1 MSEAARAGSETD
13 AQAVSL
19 LTGVRVLSIEHYGAG
34 PYGSQLLA
42 ELGAEVV
49 KVENGAAGGDYSR
62 SVGPYLLGDGDSQF
76 HQSFGRG
83 KKSVDLDLKTGA
95 GRARFER
102 MVVDADAV
110 ANNLR
115 GDQPEKL
122 KIRYADLADLKPSI
136 VCAHLSAYGRDN
148 SRASWPGYDYLM
160 QAECGYLDLT
170 GEPGGP
176 PARFGLSMVD
186 YMTGSL
192 MALGLVS
199 AVLRARQTGQGCD
212 VDVALF
218 DTALHQLSYPAVW
231 YLNEGLRT
239 ERLTRSSHPS
249 VVPSQL
255 LRTSDGWLFVMCQT
269 PKFWQLFCNA
279 IERPDLLADERFV
292 TPAGRLAEREA
303 LQESIEETLGGAS
316 TRHWF
321 ELLSGRVPVARVND
335 IGQALDNPFVEE
347 VGMTNSVEYPHRQGG
362 LRMLS
367 SPFRVDGARAPDRR
381 GPLLGE
387 HDEEFP

>member
-1 MSEAARAGSETD
+1 MREQAAIGP
-13 AQAVSL
+13 

-34 PYGSQLLA
+34 PYGTQLLA
-42 ELGAEVV
+42 ELGADVV
-49 KVENGAAGGDYSR
+49 KVENGATGGDYSR
-62 SVGPYLLGDGDSQF
+62 SVGPYPLGDEDSQF
-76 HQSFGRG
+76 HQSFARG
-83 KKSVDLDLKTGA
+83 KKSVNVDLKSTE

-102 MVVDADAV
+102 MLADADAV

-122 KIRYADLADLKPSI
+122 RIRYEDLAPLKPSI

-160 QAECGYLDLT
+160 QAECGYLSLT

-176 PARFGLSMVD
+176 PARFGLSVVD

-199 AVLRARQTGQGCD
+199 AVLRARETGRGCD
-212 VDVALF
+212 IDVTLF
-218 DTALHQLSYPAVW
+218 ETALHQLSYPAVW

-255 LRTSDGWLFVMCQT
+255 FRTGDGWLFVMCQT
-269 PKFWQLFCNA
+269 PKFWGLFCKA
-279 IERPDLLADERFV
+279 IDRPDLLADERFS
-292 TPAGRLAEREA
+292 TPADRLANRET
-303 LQESIEETLGGAS
+303 LQEAIEETLGGNS
-316 TRHWF
+316 TAHWL
-321 ELLSGRVPVARVND
+321 ELLSGQVPVAPVND

-347 VGMTNSVEYPHRQGG
+347 VGMTNSVDYPARAGG

>member
-1 MSEAARAGSETD
+1 MKEQAAIAP
-13 AQAVSL
+13 
-19 LTGVRVLSIEHYGAG
+19 LTGIRVLSIEHYGAG
-34 PYGSQLLA
+34 PYGTQLLA

-49 KVENGAAGGDYSR
+49 KVENGATGGDYSR
-62 SVGPYLLGDGDSQF
+62 SVGPYPLGDGDSQF
-76 HQSFGRG
+76 HQSFARG
-83 KKSVDLDLKTGA
+83 KKSVDLDLKSA
-95 GRARFER
+95 EGRARFER
-102 MVVDADAV
+102 MVADADAV

-122 KIRYADLADLKPSI
+122 RIRYEDLAPLKPAV

-160 QAECGYLDLT
+160 QAECGFLSLT

-199 AVLRARQTGQGCD
+199 AVLRARETGRGCD
-212 VDVALF
+212 VDVTLF
-218 DTALHQLSYPAVW
+218 EAALHQLSYPAVW

-255 LRTSDGWLFVMCQT
+255 FRAGDGWLFVMCQT
-269 PKFWQLFCNA
+269 PKFWQLFCTA
-279 IERPDLLADERFV
+279 IERPELLADERFSK
-292 TPAGRLAEREA
+292 PADRLANREA
-303 LQESIEETLGGAS
+303 LQETIEETLGGES
-316 TRHWF
+316 IGHWL
-321 ELLSGRVPVARVND
+321 ELLSGKVPIARVND

-347 VGMTNSVEYPHRQGG
+347 VGMTNRVEYPGRDSG

-367 SPFRVDGARAPDRR
+367 GPFRVNGARAPDRR

>member
-1 MSEAARAGSETD
+1 MT
-13 AQAVSL
+13 L

-34 PYGSQLLA
+34 PYGTQLLS
-42 ELGAEVV
+42 ELGADVV
-49 KVENGAAGGDYSR
+49 KVENGATGGDYSR
-62 SVGPYLLGDGDSQF
+62 SVGPYLLGEADSQF

-83 KKSVDLDLKTGA
+83 KKSVDLDLKSST

-102 MVVDADAV
+102 MLADADAV

-122 KIRYADLADLKPSI
+122 KIRYADLAPVKPSI

-160 QAECGYLDLT
+160 QAECGFLSLT

-199 AVLRARQTGQGCD
+199 AVLRARRTGQGCD
-212 VDVALF
+212 VDVSLF

-255 LRTSDGWLFVMCQT
+255 FRTSDGWLFVMCQT
-269 PKFWQLFCNA
+269 PKFWDLFCNA
-279 IERPDLLADERFV
+279 IERPDMLADERFIG
-292 TPAGRLAEREA
+292 PAERLANRET
-303 LQESIEETLGGAS
+303 LQETIEGVLRGAS

-321 ELLSGRVPVARVND
+321 ELLSGRVPVAQVND
-335 IGQALDNPFVEE
+335 IGQALDNPFVQET
-347 VGMTNSVEYPHRQGG
+347 GMTNRVDHPHREGG

-367 SPFRVDGARAPDRR
+367 SPFRIDGERAEDQR

>member
-1 MSEAARAGSETD
+1 MKEQAAIGP
-13 AQAVSL
+13 

-34 PYGSQLLA
+34 PYGTQLLA
-42 ELGAEVV
+42 ELGADVV
-49 KVENGAAGGDYSR
+49 KVENGATGGDYSR
-62 SVGPYLLGDGDSQF
+62 SVGPYPLGDEDSQF
-76 HQSFGRG
+76 HQSFARG
-83 KKSVDLDLKTGA
+83 KKSVNVDLKSTE

-102 MVVDADAV
+102 MLADADAV

-122 KIRYADLADLKPSI
+122 RIRYEDLAPLKPSI

-160 QAECGYLDLT
+160 QAECGYLSLT

-176 PARFGLSMVD
+176 PARFGLSVVD

-199 AVLRARQTGQGCD
+199 AVLRARETGRGCD
-212 VDVALF
+212 IDVTLF
-218 DTALHQLSYPAVW
+218 ETALHQLSYPAVW

-255 LRTSDGWLFVMCQT
+255 FRTGDGWLFVMCQT
-269 PKFWQLFCNA
+269 PKFWGLFCKA
-279 IERPDLLADERFV
+279 IDRPDLLADERFS
-292 TPAGRLAEREA
+292 TPADRLANRET
-303 LQESIEETLGGAS
+303 LQEAIEETLGGNS
-316 TRHWF
+316 TAHWL
-321 ELLSGRVPVARVND
+321 ELLSGQVPVAPVND

-347 VGMTNSVEYPHRQGG
+347 VGMTNSVDYPARAGG

>member
-1 MSEAARAGSETD
+1 MKPESGIGP
-13 AQAVSL
+13 
-19 LTGVRVLSIEHYGAG
+19 LTGVRVLSVEQYGAG
-34 PYGSQLLA
+34 PYGTQLLA
-42 ELGAEVV
+42 DLGAEVV
-49 KVENGAAGGDYSR
+49 KVENGATGGDYSR
-62 SVGPYLLGDGDSQF
+62 SVGPHLLGDGDSQF
-76 HQSFGRG
+76 HQAFARG
-83 KKSVDLDLKTGA
+83 KKSVNLNLKSPD

-102 MVVDADAV
+102 LVADADAV

-122 KIRYADLADLKPSI
+122 GIRYEDLAALKPSI

-160 QAECGYLDLT
+160 QAECGYLSLT
-170 GEPGGP
+170 GEPDGP

-199 AVLRARQTGQGCD
+199 AVLRARQNGRGCD
-212 VDVALF
+212 VDVSLF

-231 YLNEGLRT
+231 YLNEGART

-249 VVPSQL
+249 IVPSQL
-255 LRTSDGWLFVMCQT
+255 FRTGDGWLFVMCQT
-269 PKFWQLFCNA
+269 PKFWQLFCAA
-279 IERPDLLADERFV
+279 IDRPDLPADERFAD
-292 TPAGRLAEREA
+292 PAGRLAHREA
-303 LQESIEETLGGAS
+303 LQTAIEDTLAAQS
-316 TRHWF
+316 TGHWL
-321 ELLSGRVPVARVND
+321 EQLAGRVPVAEVND
-335 IGQALDNPFVEE
+335 LGTALDNPFVNE
-347 VGMTNSVEYPHRQGG
+347 VGMASRVDHPHREGG
-362 LRMLS
+362 LRLLS
-367 SPFRVDGARAPDRR
+367 SPFRIDGARAPDRR

>member
-1 MSEAARAGSETD
+1 MKEQAAIGP
-13 AQAVSL
+13 

-34 PYGSQLLA
+34 PYGTQLLA
-42 ELGAEVV
+42 ELGADVV
-49 KVENGAAGGDYSR
+49 KVENGATGGDYSR
-62 SVGPYLLGDGDSQF
+62 SVGPYPLGDEDSQF
-76 HQSFGRG
+76 HQSFARG
-83 KKSVDLDLKTGA
+83 KKSVNVDLKSTE

-102 MVVDADAV
+102 MLADADAV

-122 KIRYADLADLKPSI
+122 RIRYEDLAPVKPSI

-160 QAECGYLDLT
+160 QAECGYLSLT

-176 PARFGLSMVD
+176 PARFGLSVVD

-199 AVLRARQTGQGCD
+199 AVLRARETGRGCD
-212 VDVALF
+212 IDVTLF
-218 DTALHQLSYPAVW
+218 ETALHQLSYPAVW

-255 LRTSDGWLFVMCQT
+255 FRTGDGWLFVMCQT
-269 PKFWQLFCNA
+269 PKFWGLFCKA
-279 IERPDLLADERFV
+279 IDRPDLLADERFS
-292 TPAGRLAEREA
+292 TPADRLANRET
-303 LQESIEETLGGAS
+303 LQEAIEETLGGNS
-316 TRHWF
+316 TAHWL
-321 ELLSGRVPVARVND
+321 ELLSGQVPVAPVND

-347 VGMTNSVEYPHRQGG
+347 VGMTNSVDYPARAGG

>member
-1 MSEAARAGSETD
+1 MKEQAAIGP
-13 AQAVSL
+13 

-34 PYGSQLLA
+34 PYGTQLLA
-42 ELGAEVV
+42 ELGADVV
-49 KVENGAAGGDYSR
+49 KVEKGATGGDYSR
-62 SVGPYLLGDGDSQF
+62 SVGPYPLGDEDSQF
-76 HQSFGRG
+76 HQSFARG
-83 KKSVDLDLKTGA
+83 KKSVNVDLKSTE

-102 MVVDADAV
+102 MLADADAV

-122 KIRYADLADLKPSI
+122 RIRYEDLAPLKPSI

-160 QAECGYLDLT
+160 QAECGYLSLT

-176 PARFGLSMVD
+176 PARFGLSVVD

-199 AVLRARQTGQGCD
+199 AVLRARGTGRGCD
-212 VDVALF
+212 IDVTLF
-218 DTALHQLSYPAVW
+218 ETALHQLSYPAVW

-255 LRTSDGWLFVMCQT
+255 FRTGDGWLFVMCQT
-269 PKFWQLFCNA
+269 PKFWGLFCKA
-279 IERPDLLADERFV
+279 IDRPDLLADERFS
-292 TPAGRLAEREA
+292 TPADRLANRET
-303 LQESIEETLGGAS
+303 LQEAIEETLDGNS
-316 TRHWF
+316 TAHWL
-321 ELLSGRVPVARVND
+321 ELLSGQVPVAPVND

-347 VGMTNSVEYPHRQGG
+347 VGMTNSVDYPARAGG

>member
-1 MSEAARAGSETD
+1 MKEQAAIGP
-13 AQAVSL
+13 

-34 PYGSQLLA
+34 PYGTQLLA
-42 ELGAEVV
+42 ELGADVV
-49 KVENGAAGGDYSR
+49 KVENGATGGDYSR
-62 SVGPYLLGDGDSQF
+62 SVGPYPLGDEDSQF
-76 HQSFGRG
+76 HQSFARG
-83 KKSVDLDLKTGA
+83 KKSVNVDLKSTE

-102 MVVDADAV
+102 MLADADAV

-122 KIRYADLADLKPSI
+122 RIRYEDLAPLKPSI

-160 QAECGYLDLT
+160 QAECGYLSLT

-176 PARFGLSMVD
+176 PARFGLSVVD

-199 AVLRARQTGQGCD
+199 AVLRARETGRGCD
-212 VDVALF
+212 IDVTLF
-218 DTALHQLSYPAVW
+218 ETALHQLSYPAVW

-255 LRTSDGWLFVMCQT
+255 FRTGDGWLFVMCQT
-269 PKFWQLFCNA
+269 PKFWGLFCKA
-279 IERPDLLADERFV
+279 IDRPDLLADERFS
-292 TPAGRLAEREA
+292 TPADRLANRET
-303 LQESIEETLGGAS
+303 LQEAIEETLGGDS
-316 TRHWF
+316 TAHWL
-321 ELLSGRVPVARVND
+321 ELLSGQVPVARVND

-347 VGMTNSVEYPHRQGG
+347 VGMTNSVEYPGREGG

-387 HDEEFP
+387 HDEEFS